1 MKAIA
6 LIFLVLI
13 VFAAFPIGCGGSGVI
28 VTLNDLV
35 AQPQLYSGKTVTVE
49 GIYLNDWAATV
60 LAEEVRFS
68 GNGDTKELMLYGNS
82 IWFSGFLSK
91 EIREKLY
98 QYTSPEAGPQ
108 RYGKIRATGLFETEG
123 KYGNMNQYRYR
134 MTVESAELLDWTP
147 PE

>member
-1 MKAIA
+1 MRIVG
-6 LIFLVLI
+6 IVLI
-13 VFAAFPIGCGGSGVI
+13 MVGVFLTVISCGGSGVN
-28 VTLNDLV
+28 VTLAELV
-35 AQPQLYSGKTVTVE
+35 AQPQQYSGRTVTVE

-60 LAEEVRFS
+60 IAEDVRFT
-68 GNGDTKELMLYGNS
+68 GGGDTKELILYGNS

-91 EIREKLY
+91 EIRAELY

-134 MTVESAELLDWTP
+134 ITVDSAELLDWTP
-147 PE
+147 PQ